1 MKLLRYGPMGQEL
14 PGILDSR
21 GNIRALRPIVRDIDA
36 TVLSPEGLRFLAALD
51 VSKLPLVSNPGRL
64 GSPIGAVREII
75 AIGLN
80 YREHAKE
87 SGLSIP
93 SEPVVFGKSTS
104 SISGPDDDILLPP
117 GSEKT
122 DWEIELGIVIGSVAK
137 HVTTEAARQ
146 YVAGY
151 CMVND
156 VSERAWQIERGG
168 QWGKGKSFDTF
179 TPVGPWLVTGDELD
193 PNALDLNLQV
203 NGQTRQHGNTSDL
216 IFDVDTV
223 VSYVSQFMTLM
234 PGDLIIT
241 GTPAGVGLGMKPP
254 KYLADGDVVD
264 MSVTGLGTQ
273 RHAVKKVV

>member
-14 PGILDSR
+14 PGILDST
-21 GNIRALRPIVRDIDA
+21 GNVRALRPIVRDIDA
-36 TVLSPEGLRFLAALD
+36 TVLSPDGLRFLSALD
-51 VSKLPLVSNPGRL
+51 VGKLPLVSNPGRL
-64 GSPIGAVREII
+64 GSPIGSVREII

-80 YREHAKE
+80 YQEHAKE
-87 SGLSIP
+87 AGLPIP
-93 SEPVVFGKSTS
+93 SEPVVFAKSTS
-104 SISGPDDDILLPP
+104 SISGPNDDILLPP
-117 GSEKT
+117 NSEKT

-137 HVTTEAARQ
+137 NVAKETARQ

-193 PNALDLNLQV
+193 PNALDLKLQV
-203 NGQTRQHGNTSDL
+203 NGRTYQQGNTSDL
-216 IFDVDTV
+216 IFDVDTI
-223 VSYVSQFMTLM
+223 VSYVSQFMTLR

-254 KYLADGDVVD
+254 KYLAGGDVID
-264 MSVTGLGTQ
+264 MSITGLGTQ
-273 RHAVKKVV
+273 RHAVIKTV

>member
-1 MKLLRYGPMGQEL
+1 MKLLRYGPIGQEL
-14 PGILDSR
+14 PGILDST
-21 GNIRALRPIVRDIDA
+21 GNVRALRPIVRDIDP
-36 TVLSPEGLRFLAALD
+36 TVLSPEGLRFLGALD

-87 SGLSIP
+87 SGLPIP
-93 SEPVVFGKSTS
+93 AEPVVFGKSTS

-122 DWEIELGIVIGSVAK
+122 DWEIELGIVIGAVARR
-137 HVTTEAARQ
+137 VTKQVARQ

-151 CMVND
+151 CI
-156 VSERAWQIERGG
+156 SPA
-168 QWGKGKSFDTF
+168 
-179 TPVGPWLVTGDELD
+179 GPWLVTGDELD

-203 NGQTRQHGNTSDL
+203 NGQICQQGNTSDL
-216 IFDVDTV
+216 IFDVDIV

-254 KYLADGDVVD
+254 RFLADGDVID
-264 MSVTGLGTQ
+264 MSVSGLGTQ
-273 RHAVKKVV
+273 RHAVIKAV

>member
-14 PGILDSR
+14 PGILDSM
-21 GNIRALRPIVRDIDA
+21 GNIHALRPIVRDIDA
-36 TVLSPEGLRFLAALD
+36 TVLSPEGLRFLGALD
-51 VSKLPLVSNPGRL
+51 ISKLPLVSSPGRL

-87 SGLSIP
+87 SGLPIP

-117 GSEKT
+117 VSGKT
-122 DWEIELGIVIGSVAK
+122 DWEIELGIVIGAVARR
-137 HVTTEAARQ
+137 VTKEVARQ

-203 NGQTRQHGNTSDL
+203 NGQTRQQGNTSDL

-273 RHAVKKVV
+273 RHAVIKVV

>member
-1 MKLLRYGPMGQEL
+1 MKLLRYGPAGQEL
-14 PGILDSR
+14 PGILDSM

-36 TVLSPEGLRFLAALD
+36 TVLSPEGLRFLSALD
-51 VSKLPLVSNPGRL
+51 ISKLPLVSNPGRL

-80 YREHAKE
+80 YRDHAKE
-87 SGLSIP
+87 SGLAIP
-93 SEPVVFGKSTS
+93 SEPVVFSKSTS
-104 SISGPDDDILLPP
+104 SISGPNDDIQLPP

-137 HVTTEAARQ
+137 HVTKEAARQ

-193 PNALDLNLQV
+193 PNALDLKLQV
-203 NGQTRQHGNTSDL
+203 NGQTRQQGNTSDL
-216 IFDVDTV
+216 IFNVDTV

-254 KYLADGDVVD
+254 KYLADGDVID
-264 MSVTGLGTQ
+264 MSITGLGTQ
-273 RHAVKKVV
+273 RHAVIKAV